1 MYSIVIAGFFAVI
14 VIVADDFITATV
26 AVAIGVTDVAS
37 IAVVAAAVAVTAST
51 VVLEARAGSKDL
63 EIVLYLV
70 FGDAVVFLSVKLI
83 VTCLVVV
90 ASKTMQNKL
99 AYAL

>member
-70 FGDAVVFLSVKLI
+70 FGDAFVFFLSVKLI
-83 VTCLVVV
+83 VTCLVVH
-90 ASKTMQNKL
+90 SCLQNNAK
-99 AYAL
+99 